1 MWCGPGSSRALG
13 SDEEEWRS
21 SAECLLF
28 YKGVPWGGGERG
40 LSCMD
45 RCGEGCKVDHG
56 GKNTEWVL
64 VVVWMFM
71 EKLQQTG
78 YDSLGQAQRAK
89 IRYGEATSHSI
100 YKHSM

>member
-1 MWCGPGSSRALG
+1 MDP
-13 SDEEEWRS
+13 
-21 SAECLLF
+21 
-28 YKGVPWGGGERG
+28 GVPAPLVRMKKNVGPLRNVCSFTRDFHGGERG
-40 LSCMD
+40 LGCMV

-56 GKNTEWVL
+56 GENTEWAL

-71 EKLQQTG
+71 ERLQQTG